1 MEKILKILNWLA
13 GTLVNLTYSVFIW
26 GFISFKF
33 YNWFFFDKFEGFPNV
48 TINFFMGLSLFIQ
61 ALFPKYLVIKPK
73 DEYLDIEFE
82 FINHYIM
89 PWVIFLFGFCFHK
102 LFF

>member
-1 MEKILKILNWLA
+1 MNNILTILNGLA
-13 GTLVNLTYSVFIW
+13 GILINLTYSTFIW
-26 GFISFKF
+26 GFITFKF
-33 YNWFFFDKFEGFPNV
+33 YNWFFFDKFEELPIL
-48 TINFFMGLSLFIQ
+48 TINFFMALSLFIQ

-73 DEYLDIEFE
+73 DEYIDTEFE
-82 FINHYIM
+82 IIHHYIM